1 LRVHVQHIDVLP
13 WQEEKGK
20 GKEKEAA
27 DERAKKKAEEYEKGL
42 QTVLQTLYESLAAT
56 LFMDTSIAALTR
68 IFNVRRFHRKRPYP

>member
-1 LRVHVQHIDVLP
+1 VRDRLVCVR
-13 WQEEKGK
+13 QEEKGK

-27 DERAKKKAEEYEKGL
+27 DERAKKRVEEHEKGL

-68 IFNVRRFHRKRPYP
+68 IFNVTSPLLLS